1 MYTLNYRCHSELIPV
16 IIPMYYYYPFE
27 EKAYN
32 YKNQYFLGSEMLVCP
47 VTTRIDKESQ
57 KSGEEC
63 FIPAGIWTDIFTGD
77 VYNGG
82 KKGKSQILC
91 RNLESIPVLG
101 RAGAIIPLASECGSN
116 DINNPQNVDVI
127 ICPGASNT
135 FVMYEDSG
143 DGFDYEKGK
152 YALTEFVFDWNKDKA
167 KISICVSGD
176 LSLIVQNRKY
186 HFILRGFASG
196 IRFKGADNA
205 QYDIKTNT
213 WTVTCN
219 CDGAAEFEI
228 FADNEENQLVYD
240 GENINDR
247 IYDFLL
253 YAQMDNNDKRSIYRL
268 FTSGE
273 DKDVIMSNI
282 MSMKLNDKVTAAI
295 MEYLL

>member
-1 MYTLNYRCHSELIPV
+1 
-16 IIPMYYYYPFE
+16 
-27 EKAYN
+27 
-32 YKNQYFLGSEMLVCP
+32 MLVCP
-47 VTTRIDKESQ
+47 VTTKIDEDSQ

-82 KKGKSQILC
+82 KNGKSQILC
-91 RNLESIPVLG
+91 RNLQSIPVLG

-116 DINNPQNVDVI
+116 DIINPKKVDVV

-143 DGFDYEKGK
+143 DGFDYEKGE
-152 YALTEFVFDWNKDKA
+152 YALTEFVLDWNEDKA
-167 KISICVSGD
+167 KISIDVSGD
-176 LSLIVQNRKY
+176 LSVIPRNRKY
-186 HFILRGFASG
+186 RFILRGFASG
-196 IRFKGADNA
+196 IRFENADNA
-205 QYDIKTNT
+205 KYDIKTNT

-219 CDGAAEFEI
+219 CDGASELEI
-228 FADNEENQLVYD
+228 FADNEENNLVYN
-240 GENINDR
+240 GENVNDK

-253 YAQMDNNDKRSIYRL
+253 QAQMDNNDKRSIYRL

-273 DKDVIMSNI
+273 DKNVIMSNI
-282 MSMKLNDKVTAAI
+282 MSMKLNDKVTDAI